1 MNKTASALSI
11 AISLLVAGCATTSG
25 PSKEVIDTGFLSDYS
40 KLHPVKGQDGF
51 LGYVAPSAEL
61 KTYTKIYFDPVQV
74 FLSTKPD
81 TYKGI
86 RPDVLQRICD
96 SFRAAFIKSASADYQ
111 VVDAPGPGVLRAR
124 LAITGL
130 QPVPTAL
137 SPIDFLPIKVV
148 FDAGRAAAGD
158 SPRLAEL
165 SVQIEV
171 LNDQGVPVGG
181 LVASRDSEDT
191 LEQNDKITWKD
202 LVQIVNTLTKTFW
215 SGLDKLRAESAAR

>member
-1 MNKTASALSI
+1 MNKTVRTLGIALS
-11 AISLLVAGCATTSG
+11 LLLAGCATSSG
-25 PSKEVIDTGFLSDYS
+25 PSKETVETGFLSDYS
-40 KLHPVKGQDGF
+40 KLHPVKDKEGL
-51 LGYVAPSAEL
+51 LGYLAPSADL
-61 KTYTKIYFDPVQV
+61 KSYKKIYFDPVQV

-86 RPDVLQRICD
+86 RPDVLQRISD

-130 QPVPTAL
+130 QPVPTPL
-137 SPIDFLPIKVV
+137 SPIDFLPIKAV
-148 FDAGRAAAGD
+148 FNAGRAAAGD

-171 LNDQGVPVGG
+171 LNDQGVAVGG
-181 LVASRDSEDT
+181 LVASRESEDT
-191 LEQNDKITWKD
+191 LQNNDRITWTD
-202 LVQIVNTLTKTFW
+202 LVQIVNSLTKTFW
-215 SGLDKLRAESAAR
+215 QGLDKLRAESATR